1 MENLYFECDFPNFA
15 DLANACKAKKDF
27 EHAEKISINKI
38 FSLMLF
44 LSCTEFL
51 SSVRLKVSLDELVFT
66 LLGLK

>member
-1 MENLYFECDFPNFA
+1 MHVKPKNKFEDA
-15 DLANACKAKKDF
+15 G
-27 EHAEKISINKI
+27 KISINKI